1 MMGENDEEEEE
12 EEEDE
17 EISEQPTAGDVFA
30 LEMVLNR
37 ETKKM
42 MKASNI
48 IRVFKAATSFFQV
61 YVEASK
67 RKKKI

>member
-1 MMGENDEEEEE
+1 MMGENDDDEEE

-48 IRVFKAATSFFQV
+48 RVIKAATSFFRFMW
-61 YVEASK
+61 K
-67 RKKKI
+67 P